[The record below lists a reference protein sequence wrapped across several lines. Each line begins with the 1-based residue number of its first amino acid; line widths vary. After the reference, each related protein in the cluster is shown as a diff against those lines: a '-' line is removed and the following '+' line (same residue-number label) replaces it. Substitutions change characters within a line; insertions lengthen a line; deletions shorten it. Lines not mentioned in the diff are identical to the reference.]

1 MSTLEDSPAR
11 MAWGMWRRFLL
22 AATLIVLAT
31 AGSISTAVLLEVDRV
46 VDVFR
51 ANNEA
56 LAGIDEV
63 LDDVEA
69 GEPQT
74 ILLLGSDDRYDDR
87 VAGIPGRSDTMIL
100 VRLDP
105 DREVTSILSIPRDL
119 KVRIPTAASAPAS
132 AVNEEEEGED
142 GPASDDV
149 LADPAAAPEDLA
161 EADSD
166 GDGLVVDKINTAY
179 AIGGPRLAVQTVKD
193 VFGLEINHFVNVNFG
208 GFRRAVNRLDC
219 VYVDIDRRYFN
230 DNMPPVDSPTP
241 YATIDVQPGY
251 QRLCGQDSLDYV
263 RYRHGDTDIVRGARQ
278 QDWLGESKDQVGV
291 ERIFR
296 DRDELLRIF
305 GTYTQTN
312 IRTNTTILRLL
323 KLIYESSRNPLA
335 EVRFRGEVGETFVT
349 ASEEDLERV
358 REEFL
363 VGEQTRGSKGDS
375 GQGDTGREEQDDGED
390 PGADGKPDGLP
401 AGLQDATRQG
411 QDQAAAAAVELDL
424 PVYFPRLRTE
434 LSDYTGQ
441 PRVYEIEAPDGAR
454 HEAYRMVLEAEGVGE
469 YYGVQGTTW
478 RDPPI
483 LDAPSEVRSVGG
495 RKLMLFFDGSRLARV
510 GWRTERGVYWV
521 SNTLLR
527 SLTNR
532 EMLGIAGSLTRIGS
546 QG

>member
-1 MSTLEDSPAR
+1 
-11 MAWGMWRRFLL
+11 MWKRFLL
-22 AATLIVLAT
+22 AGTLIVLAT
-31 AGSISTAVLLEVDRV
+31 AASVSTAVLLEVDRV

-51 ANNEA
+51 ANNQA

-69 GEPQT
+69 GESQT

-105 DREVTSILSIPRDL
+105 DRKVTSILSIPRDL
-119 KVRIPTAASAPAS
+119 KVRIPTDPSAPAS
-132 AVNEEEEGED
+132 AVSDEEEA
-142 GPASDDV
+142 PPSDDV
-149 LADPAAAPEDLA
+149 LADPDAAPEDLA

-166 GDGLVVDKINTAY
+166 GDGAVVDKINTAY
-179 AIGGPRLAVQTVKD
+179 SIGGPRLAVQTVRD

-230 DNMPPVDSPTP
+230 DNSPPVDSSFP
-241 YATIDVQPGY
+241 YAAIDVQPGY

-263 RYRHGDTDIVRGARQ
+263 RYRHADTDIVRGARQ
-278 QDWLGESKDQVGV
+278 QDWLGQAKDQVGV
-291 ERIFR
+291 ERVFR
-296 DRDELLRIF
+296 DRDELVRIF

-312 IRTNTTILRLL
+312 VASNTAVLRLL

-335 EVRFRGEVGETFVT
+335 EVRFRGEVGGTFVT
-349 ASEEDLERV
+349 GSEEDFERM
-358 REEFL
+358 RGEFL
-363 VGEQTRGSKGDS
+363 VGEQTRGSKGD
-375 GQGDTGREEQDDGED
+375 GRRGDTEREDEDGEGSGD
-390 PGADGKPDGLP
+390 GGGADGGDAGDGRDDIP
-401 AGLQDATRQG
+401 PGLEDAAREG
-411 QDQAAAAAVELDL
+411 QDQAAAAAVELVL
-424 PVYFPRLRTE
+424 PVYYPRLRTE
-434 LSDYTGQ
+434 LSDYTGR
-441 PRVYEIEAPDGAR
+441 PRVYPITGPDGER
-454 HEAYRMVLEAEGVGE
+454 HEAYRMVLDAEGVGE
-469 YYGVQGTTW
+469 YVGVQGTAW

-483 LDAPSEVRSVGG
+483 LDSPSEVRRLAG
-495 RKLMLFFDGSRLARV
+495 RDYMLFFDGSRLARV
-510 GWRTERGVYWV
+510 GWRTPQGAYWV

-532 EMLGIAGSLTRIGS
+532 EMLGMARSLTRIGS

>member
-1 MSTLEDSPAR
+1 
-11 MAWGMWRRFLL
+11 MWKRFLL
-22 AATLIVLAT
+22 AGTLIVLAT
-31 AGSISTAVLLEVDRV
+31 AASISTAVLLEVDRV
-46 VDVFR
+46 VDVLR

-105 DREVTSILSIPRDL
+105 DREATSILSVPRDL
-119 KVRIPTAASAPAS
+119 KVRIPTDGSSPAS
-132 AVNEEEEGED
+132 AVFEEDEEEAPSPD
-142 GPASDDV
+142 NV
-149 LADPAAAPEDLA
+149 LADPGAAPADLA

-193 VFGLEINHFVNVNFG
+193 VFGVEINQFVNVNFG
-208 GFRRAVNRLDC
+208 GFRRAVNRVGC

-230 DNMPPVDSPTP
+230 DNMPPVDSSSP
-241 YATIDVQPGY
+241 YATIDVQAGY

-278 QDWLGESKDQVGV
+278 QDWLGQAKDQVAV

-296 DRDELLRIF
+296 DRDELLSIF

-312 IRTNTTILRLL
+312 IATNSSILRLL

-335 EVRFRGEVGETFVT
+335 EVRFRGDVGETFVT
-349 ASEEDLERV
+349 GSEEDLERM

-363 VGEQTRGSKGDS
+363 GGEQTRGSKGD
-375 GQGDTGREEQDDGED
+375 GGRGDTGRREEEDGEGSGD
-390 PGADGKPDGLP
+390 GGSEGSGEGGGGDDIPPGLE
-401 AGLQDATRQG
+401 DAARQG
-411 QDQAAAAAVELDL
+411 QDQAASAAVELDL
-424 PVYFPRLRTE
+424 PVYYPRLRTE
-434 LSDYTGQ
+434 LSDYTDK
-441 PRVYEIEAPDGAR
+441 PRVYEIEGPDGAR
-454 HEAYRMVLEAEGVGE
+454 HEAYRMVLDAEGVGE
-469 YYGVQGTTW
+469 YVGVQGTAW

-483 LDAPSEVRSVGG
+483 LDSPSEVRRLGG
-495 RKLMLFFDGSRLARV
+495 REYLLFFDGSRLARI
-510 GWRTERGVYWV
+510 GWRTEEGAYWV

-527 SLTNR
+527 SLSNR
-532 EMLGIAGSLTRIGS
+532 EMLGIARSLTRIGS

>member
-1 MSTLEDSPAR
+1 
-11 MAWGMWRRFLL
+11 MWKRFLL
-22 AATLIVLAT
+22 AGTLIVLAT
-31 AGSISTAVLLEVDRV
+31 AVSVSTAVLLEVDRV

-56 LAGIDEV
+56 LAGIDEM

-105 DREVTSILSIPRDL
+105 DREVTSILSVPRDL
-119 KVRIPTAASAPAS
+119 KVRIPTDGSAPAS
-132 AVNEEEEGED
+132 AVFEEDEEEA
-142 GPASDDV
+142 PSSDEV
-149 LADPAAAPEDLA
+149 LAAPDAAPADLA

-179 AIGGPRLAVQTVKD
+179 AIGGPRLAVQTVKE

-208 GFRRAVNRLDC
+208 GFRRAVNRLGC

-230 DNMPPVDSPTP
+230 DNMPPVDSQSP

-278 QDWLGESKDQVGV
+278 QDWLGQAKDQVGV
-291 ERIFR
+291 ERIFG
-296 DRDELLRIF
+296 DRDELVRIF

-312 IRTNTTILRLL
+312 IASNTAILRLL

-335 EVRFRGEVGETFVT
+335 EVRFRGDVGETFVT
-349 ASEEDLERV
+349 GSQEDLERM

-363 VGEQTRGSKGDS
+363 GGRQTRGSKGD
-375 GQGDTGREEQDDGED
+375 GGRGDTGREEEDGE
-390 PGADGKPDGLP
+390 GAGDGGPDGSDEGGGRDDIP
-401 AGLQDATRQG
+401 SGLEDAAREG

-424 PVYFPRLRTE
+424 PVYYPRLRTE
-434 LSDYTGQ
+434 LSDYMGL
-441 PRVYEIEAPDGAR
+441 PRVYPIEGPDGER
-454 HEAYRMVLEAEGVGE
+454 HEAYRMVLDAEGVGE
-469 YYGVQGTTW
+469 YVGVQGTSW
-478 RDPPI
+478 RNPPI
-483 LDAPSEVRSVGG
+483 LDSPSEVRRLAG
-495 RKLMLFFDGSRLARV
+495 RDYLLFFDGSRLARV
-510 GWRTERGVYWV
+510 GWRTERGAYWV

-527 SLTNR
+527 SLSNR
-532 EMLGIAGSLTRIGS
+532 ELLGIARSLTRIGS

>member
-1 MSTLEDSPAR
+1 
-11 MAWGMWRRFLL
+11 MWKRFLL
-22 AATLIVLAT
+22 AGTLIVLAT
-31 AGSISTAVLLEVDRV
+31 AASVSTAVLLEVDRV

-74 ILLLGSDDRYDDR
+74 ILLLGSDDRYADR

-105 DREVTSILSIPRDL
+105 DREATSILSIPRDL
-119 KVRIPTAASAPAS
+119 KVRIPTDDSAPAS
-132 AVNEEEEGED
+132 AVFDEESGDEA
-142 GPASDDV
+142 PASDDV
-149 LADPAAAPEDLA
+149 LADPAAAPADLD
-161 EADSD
+161 EADAD
-166 GDGLVVDKINTAY
+166 GDGVVVDKINTAY
-179 AIGGPRLAVQTVKD
+179 AIGGPRLAVQTIKE
-193 VFGLEINHFVNVNFG
+193 VFGLEVNHFVNVNFG
-208 GFRRAVNRLDC
+208 GFRRAVNRLGC
-219 VYVDIDRRYFN
+219 VYIDIDRRYFN
-230 DNMPPVDSPTP
+230 DNTPPRDSSSP
-241 YATIDVQPGY
+241 YATIDVEPGY

-278 QDWLGESKDQVGV
+278 QDWLGQAKNQVGI
-291 ERIFR
+291 ERLFS

-312 IRTNTTILRLL
+312 VRTNTAILRLL

-335 EVRFRGEVGETFVT
+335 EVRFRGDVGETFVT
-349 ASEEDLERV
+349 GSEQDLERM

-363 VGEQTRGSKGDS
+363 EGKQTRGAKGAS
-375 GQGDTGREEQDDGED
+375 GRGDTGREDQDGRRSED
-390 PGADGKPDGLP
+390 SGSEGSGKNGGRDDIP
-401 AGLQDATRQG
+401 AGLEDAAREG
-411 QDQAAAAAVELDL
+411 QDQAAVAAVKLDL
-424 PVYFPRLRTE
+424 PVYYPRLRTE
-434 LSDYTGQ
+434 LSDYTGR
-441 PRVYEIEAPDGAR
+441 PRVYEIEDPGGER
-454 HEAYRMVLEAEGVGE
+454 HEAYRMVLDAEGLGE
-469 YYGVQGTTW
+469 YHGVQGTAW

-483 LDAPSEVRSVGG
+483 LDSPSEVRSVGG

-510 GWRTERGVYWV
+510 GWRTERGAYWV

-527 SLTNR
+527 SLSNR

-546 QG
+546 RG

>member
-1 MSTLEDSPAR
+1 
-11 MAWGMWRRFLL
+11 MWKRFLL
-22 AATLIVLAT
+22 AGTLIVLAT
-31 AGSISTAVLLEVDRV
+31 AASVSTAVLLEVDRV

-105 DREVTSILSIPRDL
+105 DREVTSILSVPRDL
-119 KVRIPTAASAPAS
+119 KVRIPTDGSAPAS
-132 AVNEEEEGED
+132 AVFEEDEEEA
-142 GPASDDV
+142 PSSDEV
-149 LADPAAAPEDLA
+149 LAAPDAAPADLA

-179 AIGGPRLAVQTVKD
+179 AIGGPRLAVQTVKE

-208 GFRRAVNRLDC
+208 GFRRAVNRLGC

-263 RYRHGDTDIVRGARQ
+263 RYRHTDTDIVRGARQ
-278 QDWLGESKDQVGV
+278 QDWLGQAKDQVGV
-291 ERIFR
+291 ERIFG
-296 DRDELLRIF
+296 DRDELVRIF

-312 IRTNTTILRLL
+312 IASNTAILRLL

-335 EVRFRGEVGETFVT
+335 EVRFRGDVGETFVT
-349 ASEEDLERV
+349 GSQEDLERM

-363 VGEQTRGSKGDS
+363 GGQQTRGSKGD
-375 GQGDTGREEQDDGED
+375 GGRGDTGSEEEDGE
-390 PGADGKPDGLP
+390 GAGDGGPNGSDEGGGRDDIPSGLE
-401 AGLQDATRQG
+401 DAAREG

-424 PVYFPRLRTE
+424 PVYYPRLRTE
-434 LSDYTGQ
+434 RSDYMGT
-441 PRVYEIEAPDGAR
+441 PRVYPIQDPDGER
-454 HEAYRMVLEAEGVGE
+454 HEAYRMVLDAEGVGE
-469 YYGVQGTTW
+469 YVGVQGTSW

-483 LDAPSEVRSVGG
+483 LDAPSEVRRLAG
-495 RKLMLFFDGSRLARV
+495 RDYLLFFDGSRLARV
-510 GWRTERGVYWV
+510 GWRTERGAYWV

-527 SLTNR
+527 SLSNR
-532 EMLGIAGSLTRIGS
+532 ELLGIARSLTRIGS

>member
-1 MSTLEDSPAR
+1 
-11 MAWGMWRRFLL
+11 MWKRFLL
-22 AATLIVLAT
+22 AGMLIVSAT
-31 AGSISTAVLLEVDRV
+31 AASVSTAVLLEVDRV

-74 ILLLGSDDRYDDR
+74 ILLLGSDDRYADR
-87 VAGIPGRSDTMIL
+87 VAGLPGRSDTMIL

-105 DREVTSILSIPRDL
+105 DRKATSILSIPRDL
-119 KVRIPTAASAPAS
+119 KVRIPTDGSGPAS
-132 AVNEEEEGED
+132 AVSEEETGQD
-142 GPASDDV
+142 APASDDV
-149 LADPAAAPEDLA
+149 LGDPEAAPADLA

-166 GDGLVVDKINTAY
+166 GDGVVVDKINTAY

-208 GFRRAVNRLDC
+208 GFRRAVNRLGC

-230 DNMPPVDSPTP
+230 DNRPPVDSSTP
-241 YATIDVQPGY
+241 YATIDVKPGY

-278 QDWLGESKDQVGV
+278 QDWLGQAKDQLRVG
-291 ERIFR
+291 RIFG

-312 IRTNTTILRLL
+312 IRTNTAILRLL

-335 EVRFRGEVGETFVT
+335 EVRFRGDVGETFVT
-349 ASEEDLERV
+349 AAEKDLERM
-358 REEFL
+358 RAEFL
-363 VGEQTRGSKGDS
+363 VGEQTRGSKGDA
-375 GQGDTGREEQDDGED
+375 GRGDTGAREQDGRGSRGGGSGGSGEGGD
-390 PGADGKPDGLP
+390 RDDMP
-401 AGLQDATRQG
+401 AGLEEAEREG
-411 QDQAAAAAVELDL
+411 QDQAAAAAVELEL

-434 LSDYTGQ
+434 LSDYVGR
-441 PRVYEIEAPDGAR
+441 PRVYAIQGPDGRR
-454 HEAYRMVLEAEGVGE
+454 HEAYRMVLDAEGVGE
-469 YYGVQGTTW
+469 YVGVQGTAW

-483 LDAPSEVRSVGG
+483 LDSPSEVRSVGG
-495 RKLMLFFDGSRLARV
+495 RRLLLFFDGSRLARV
-510 GWRTERGVYWV
+510 GWRTQRGAYWV

-527 SLTNR
+527 SLSNR
-532 EMLGIAGSLTRIGS
+532 EMLGMAKSLTRIGS
-546 QG
+546 RG

>member
-1 MSTLEDSPAR
+1 
-11 MAWGMWRRFLL
+11 MWKRFLL
-22 AATLIVLAT
+22 AGTLIVLAT
-31 AGSISTAVLLEVDRV
+31 AASVSTAVLLEVDRV

-56 LAGIDEV
+56 LAGIEEV

-119 KVRIPTAASAPAS
+119 KVRIPTDGSAPAS
-132 AVNEEEEGED
+132 AVFDEEEA
-142 GPASDDV
+142 PPSDDV
-149 LADPAAAPEDLA
+149 LADPDAAPADLA

-166 GDGLVVDKINTAY
+166 GDGVVVDKINTAY
-179 AIGGPRLAVQTVKD
+179 AIGGPRLAVQTIKD
-193 VFGLEINHFVNVNFG
+193 VFGLEVNHFVNVNFG
-208 GFRRAVNRLDC
+208 GFRRAVNRVDC

-230 DNMPPVDSPTP
+230 DNMPPADSASP

-263 RYRHGDTDIVRGARQ
+263 RYRHTDTDIVRGARQ
-278 QDWLGESKDQVGV
+278 QDWLAQAKDQVGV

-296 DRDELLRIF
+296 DRDELVRIF

-312 IRTNTTILRLL
+312 IASNTAILRLL

-335 EVRFRGEVGETFVT
+335 EVRFRGEVGEPFVT
-349 ASEEDLERV
+349 VSEEDLERMS
-358 REEFL
+358 EEFL
-363 VGEQTRGSKGDS
+363 LGEQTRGSKGD
-375 GQGDTGREEQDDGED
+375 GGRGDTGRAEEDGEG
-390 PGADGKPDGLP
+390 PEDGEGSDGGGSGDEGSGDGRDAIP
-401 AGLQDATRQG
+401 AGLEDAAREG

-424 PVYFPRLRTE
+424 PVYYPRLRTE
-434 LSDYTGQ
+434 LSDYMGQ
-441 PRVYEIEAPDGAR
+441 PRVYPIEGPDGER
-454 HEAYRMVLEAEGVGE
+454 HEAYRMVLDAEGVGE
-469 YYGVQGTTW
+469 YVGVQGTAW

-483 LDAPSEVRSVGG
+483 LDSPSEVRRLAG
-495 RKLMLFFDGSRLARV
+495 RDYMLFFDGSRLARI
-510 GWRTERGVYWV
+510 GWRTERGSYWV

-527 SLTNR
+527 SLSNR
-532 EMLGIAGSLTRIGS
+532 EMLGIARSLTRIGS

>member
-1 MSTLEDSPAR
+1 
-11 MAWGMWRRFLL
+11 MWKRFLL
-22 AATLIVLAT
+22 GATLIVLAT
-31 AGSISTAVLLEVDRV
+31 AGSVSTAVLLEVDRV

-74 ILLLGSDDRYDDR
+74 ILLLGSDDRYADR

-105 DREVTSILSIPRDL
+105 DREATSILSIPRDL
-119 KVRIPTAASAPAS
+119 KVRIPTDGSAPAR
-132 AVNEEEEGED
+132 AVFEEEEQGEEA
-142 GPASDDV
+142 PASDDV
-149 LADPAAAPEDLA
+149 LADPQAAPADLT
-161 EADSD
+161 EAD
-166 GDGLVVDKINTAY
+166 GDGDGVVVDKINTAY
-179 AIGGPRLAVQTVKD
+179 AIGGPRLAVQTVKE
-193 VFGLEINHFVNVNFG
+193 VLGLEINHFVNVNFG

-230 DNMPPVDSPTP
+230 DNKPPRDSSSP
-241 YATIDVQPGY
+241 YATIDIQPGY

-263 RYRHGDTDIVRGARQ
+263 RYRHGDTDLVRGARQ
-278 QDWLGESKDQVGV
+278 QDWLGQAKDQVGV
-291 ERIFR
+291 ERIFS

-312 IRTNTTILRLL
+312 IRTNTAILRLL

-335 EVRFRGEVGETFVT
+335 EVRFRGDVGETFVT
-349 ASEEDLERV
+349 GSEEDLEQM

-363 VGEQTRGSKGDS
+363 EGKQTRGAKGA
-375 GQGDTGREEQDDGED
+375 GGRGDTGREGGDGEGSEGGGSEGRD
-390 PGADGKPDGLP
+390 HSGGRDDIP
-401 AGLQDATRQG
+401 AGLEDAAREG

-424 PVYFPRLRTE
+424 PVYYPRLRTE
-434 LSDYTGQ
+434 LSDYAGR
-441 PRVYEIEAPDGAR
+441 PRVYEIEDPGGER
-454 HEAYRMVLEAEGVGE
+454 HEAYRMVLDAEGVGE
-469 YYGVQGTTW
+469 YHGLQGTAW

-483 LDAPSEVRSVGG
+483 LDSPSEVRSVGG
-495 RKLMLFFDGSRLARV
+495 RRLMLFFDGSRLARV
-510 GWRTERGVYWV
+510 GWRTERGAYWV

-527 SLTNR
+527 SLSNR
-532 EMLGIAGSLTRIGS
+532 EMLAIAGSLTRIGA

>member
-1 MSTLEDSPAR
+1 
-11 MAWGMWRRFLL
+11 MWKRFLL
-22 AATLIVLAT
+22 AGTLIVLAT
-31 AGSISTAVLLEVDRV
+31 AASVSTAVLLEVDRV

-63 LDDVEA
+63 LDDVQA

-119 KVRIPTAASAPAS
+119 KVRIPTDGSAPAS
-132 AVNEEEEGED
+132 AVFDEEEA
-142 GPASDDV
+142 PPSDDV
-149 LADPAAAPEDLA
+149 LADPDAAPADLA

-166 GDGLVVDKINTAY
+166 GDGVVVDKINTAY

-193 VFGLEINHFVNVNFG
+193 VFGLEVNHFVNVNFG

-230 DNMPPVDSPTP
+230 DNKPPVDSPFP
-241 YATIDVQPGY
+241 YAAIDVQPGY

-263 RYRHGDTDIVRGARQ
+263 RYRHADTDIVRGARQ
-278 QDWLGESKDQVGV
+278 QDWLGQAKDQVGV

-296 DRDELLRIF
+296 DRDELVRIF

-312 IRTNTTILRLL
+312 IASNTAILRLL

-335 EVRFRGEVGETFVT
+335 EVRFRGDVGETFVT
-349 ASEEDLERV
+349 GSEEDLERM
-358 REEFL
+358 RGEFL
-363 VGEQTRGSKGDS
+363 VGEQTRGSKGD
-375 GQGDTGREEQDDGED
+375 GGRGDTGREEEGSEDGEGVD
-390 PGADGKPDGLP
+390 VGGSGDEGSGDGRDAIP
-401 AGLQDATRQG
+401 AGLEDAAREG
-411 QDQAAAAAVELDL
+411 QDQAAVAAVELDL
-424 PVYFPRLRTE
+424 PVYYPRLRTE
-434 LSDYTGQ
+434 RSDYMGR
-441 PRVYEIEAPDGAR
+441 PRVYPIQGPGGER
-454 HEAYRMVLEAEGVGE
+454 HEAYRMVLDAEGVGE
-469 YYGVQGTTW
+469 YVGVQGTAW

-483 LDAPSEVRSVGG
+483 LDSPSEVRRLAG
-495 RKLMLFFDGSRLARV
+495 RDYMLFFDGSRLARV
-510 GWRTERGVYWV
+510 GWRTERGAYWV

-532 EMLGIAGSLTRIGS
+532 EMLGIARSLTRIGS